1 MRILLT
7 GEQMRDADAYT
18 IHKMGVP
25 SLVLMEHAALSV
37 MEVLEEEQVDLTA
50 PLIVCGSG
58 NNGGDGLAIARLL
71 HLKGHT
77 PEVWYV
83 GNPEHASEE
92 NKIQRQI
99 IENYKIPIRNT
110 FSKKEYSVIID
121 TIFGTGLA
129 REVGGAYRETIE
141 LLNQCSGK
149 KVAVDIP
156 SGIADT
162 TGKVWGTAFQADITV
177 CLGYEK
183 LGTVLHPGTT
193 YAGKR
198 IVKDIGIIAHNVHE
212 EECIYTYEKEELGKL
227 IPRRKTD
234 SNKGSYGR
242 VLMIAGSK
250 GMAGAAYLGAKAAYS
265 VGAGLVQIYTEES
278 NRMILQQLLPE
289 AIISTY
295 TEFDKIKL
303 KELFDWAD
311 VVCIGSGLGKS
322 ETAEKIVTY
331 AMQYGKSPC
340 VLDGDGLNI
349 LAEEMTLLE
358 YKKNVV
364 LTPHMKEMS
373 RLLQC
378 TVEELKENSLRRLQ
392 EFVEEYPVVCAMK
405 DSRTMVASDE
415 QGIYVNTTGNN
426 AMAKAGSGDV
436 LAGIITGLLAQGM
449 SLRKACETGV
459 FLHGL
464 CGDKAKE
471 QKGSYSVLASDLI
484 DAIAAVL
491 KGAEHEDL

>member
-1 MRILLT
+1 
-7 GEQMRDADAYT
+7 
-18 IHKMGVP
+18 
-25 SLVLMEHAALSV
+25 
-37 MEVLEEEQVDLTA
+37 
-50 PLIVCGSG
+50 
-58 NNGGDGLAIARLL
+58 
-71 HLKGHT
+71 
-77 PEVWYV
+77 
-83 GNPEHASEE
+83 
-92 NKIQRQI
+92 
-99 IENYKIPIRNT
+99 
-110 FSKKEYSVIID
+110 
-121 TIFGTGLA
+121 
-129 REVGGAYRETIE
+129 
-141 LLNQCSGK
+141 
-149 KVAVDIP
+149 
-156 SGIADT
+156 
-162 TGKVWGTAFQADITV
+162 
-177 CLGYEK
+177 
-183 LGTVLHPGTT
+183 
-193 YAGKR
+193 
-198 IVKDIGIIAHNVHE
+198 
-212 EECIYTYEKEELGKL
+212 
-227 IPRRKTD
+227 
-234 SNKGSYGR
+234 
-242 VLMIAGSK
+242 
-250 GMAGAAYLGAKAAYS
+250 
-265 VGAGLVQIYTEES
+265 
-278 NRMILQQLLPE
+278 MILQQLLPE

-331 AMQYGKSPC
+331 AVQYGKSPC

-378 TVEELKENSLRRLQ
+378 TVEELKENSLRCLQ

-449 SLRKACETGV
+449 NLRKACETGV